1 MEIMLLLCNV
11 RNSTTK
17 YHRVIQSNMYTDAT
31 GTITCAQF
39 WSYIEILT
47 DDATWDDVFHSLSNT
62 MNLMFLLCIMLN
74 FIMNDIISTGK
85 HALFNDATFM
95 KFSVSLIPRH

>member
-1 MEIMLLLCNV
+1 MEFKLLLCNV

-47 DDATWDDVFHSLSNT
+47 DDATWDDVFHSLSNI
-62 MNLMFLLCIMLN
+62 MNFTFLPYIMLN
-74 FIMNDIISTGK
+74 V
-85 HALFNDATFM
+85 AT
-95 KFSVSLIPRH
+95 